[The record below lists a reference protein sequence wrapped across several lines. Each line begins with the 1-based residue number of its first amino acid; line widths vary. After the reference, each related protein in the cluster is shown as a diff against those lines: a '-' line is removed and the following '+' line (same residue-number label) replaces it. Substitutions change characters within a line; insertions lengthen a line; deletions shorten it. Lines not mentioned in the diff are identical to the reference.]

1 MPIRALSDE
10 SICNSFRFSAA
21 ILQYGI
27 IPADREDYARHSRPL
42 LSDFLLS
49 SSLDFA
55 LIIYPIAG
63 DTTRNEATNDVEQ
76 FT

>member
-1 MPIRALSDE
+1 M
-10 SICNSFRFSAA
+10 
-21 ILQYGI
+21 Q
-27 IPADREDYARHSRPL
+27 ADRKDYARNSRPL

-55 LIIYPIAG
+55 LIIYPITG
-63 DTTRNEATNDVEQ
+63 DTTRNEATNDVEK

>member
-10 SICNSFRFSAA
+10 GVCNSFRFSAS

-27 IPADREDYARHSRPL
+27 MQGDRKDFARHSRPL
-42 LSDFLLS
+42 LFFYYS

-55 LIIYPIAG
+55 LIIYPIASG
-63 DTTRNEATNDVEQ
+63 TTRNEATNDVEQ
-76 FT
+76 FA